1 MIETYPPDSKSAP
14 YYDLIYSFKD
24 YSAESEELAS
34 TIRKEHP
41 RAQNL
46 LDVACG
52 THEHAVSLSKHF
64 SVDGVDL
71 SSDYIAIAK
80 NKNPRGHYCVGD
92 MRRFDNGR
100 RYDVVTCLQSSIG
113 YLKNQLELRTA
124 LERFA
129 MHLKP
134 GGLLL
139 IEPWFFPETFEP
151 GKTGLEIGKTS
162 ELKVARASVR
172 TLTEFGS
179 LMQFHFVVVRSSGVE
194 IFREDHHLSLFSR
207 SEIELEFKRLGLTVR
222 HDATWSRGRGLFVG
236 KMD

>member
-151 GKTGLEIGKTS
+151 GKTG
-162 ELKVARASVR
+162 
-172 TLTEFGS
+172 FGS